1 MGDYNTSDPT
11 VMEMLNQLQSDL
23 QQVNI
28 RNHQLESQLNT
39 LANLTPE
46 STPSHQAQASAEPF
60 PTASLAIRAP
70 RMRDPD
76 PYDGDREKLYIFLT
90 QCELIFA
97 GSEHQFATEHAK
109 VLYAISYLRGPAFTW
124 AQPYI
129 GSSHRLGRLPQAIDS
144 WRSFSTSL
152 TDLYGDRNLVRNKEQ
167 ELMVLN
173 QATSVAA
180 YAAEFRRIEQYLAW
194 NEPALMAHFYRGL
207 RPGVKDGLVSV
218 QPFPENLTQLI
229 EDSNRIDSRISERQ
243 LERRATSMAQT
254 NPRPTATQN
263 PRAQFNPR
271 VPQLAPNVN
280 PPTLVAPTQNTQTPI
295 SAGGPTP
302 MELDSSSSRRITEA
316 EKQRRRDNHLCM
328 YCGGSNHFRANCPYR
343 RPPHPQAHAAAWAP
357 DASSRP
363 GSPPATSMFSVD
375 LSVPEPSTNGYT
387 RE

>member
-1 MGDYNTSDPT
+1 MADYNASESN
-11 VMEMLNQLQSDL
+11 VMDILNQLQSDL

-39 LANLTPE
+39 LAGLTPE
-46 STPSHQAQASAEPF
+46 STPSHQAPAPAEPF
-60 PTASLAIRAP
+60 PPSLAIRAP

-124 AQPYI
+124 AQPFI
-129 GSSHRLGRLPQAIDS
+129 GSSHRLGRLPPAIDT
-144 WRSFSTSL
+144 WRAFSTSL

-173 QATSVAA
+173 QTTSVAA

-218 QPFPENLTQLI
+218 PQFPENLTQLI

-243 LERRATSMAQT
+243 LERRATSMGQT
-254 NPRPTATQN
+254 NLRPAAAQN
-263 PRAQFNPR
+263 PRVQFNPR
-271 VPQLAPNVN
+271 TPQSTPNAN
-280 PPTLVAPTQNTQTPI
+280 QPAQMASLPSNSTPTVT
-295 SAGGPTP
+295 GGSTP

-316 EKQRRRDNHLCM
+316 EKQRRRENHLCM

-343 RPPHPQAHAAAWAP
+343 RPSQAQAHASAWAP

-363 GSPPATSMFSVD
+363 GSPPATGTYSVN
-375 LSVPEPSTNGYT
+375 LSAPESTNGFT
-387 RE
+387 HE